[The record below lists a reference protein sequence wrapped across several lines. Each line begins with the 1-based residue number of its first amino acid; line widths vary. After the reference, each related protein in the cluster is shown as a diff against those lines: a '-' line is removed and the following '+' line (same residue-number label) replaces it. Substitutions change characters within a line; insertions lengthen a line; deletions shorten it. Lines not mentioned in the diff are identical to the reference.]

1 MLPLPSGASVIN
13 NSLAKQRYVDK
24 LNLRQLDAKGL
35 PKHWHV
41 KGNCLSQSSLIHARI
56 DSIYPSMSLYEFYED
71 WLHLPKSEI
80 YGIVQQQFSLQRHE
94 QEE

>member
-1 MLPLPSGASVIN
+1 MKNVKTPKKNEN
-13 NSLAKQRYVDK
+13 NRHVDK